1 MLMIFNSKIMTS
13 SEHDLDTLLTQLYL
27 EERRIERLRRQ
38 KKELTT
44 YVEEALK
51 FIKNKGLE
59 SEFVEWLE
67 RTNEFCNYQ

>member
-1 MLMIFNSKIMTS
+1 MTS
-13 SEHDLDTLLTQLYL
+13 NEHELDTLLTQLYL
-27 EERRIERLRRQ
+27 EERRIDQLRRQ

-59 SEFVEWLE
+59 GEFVEWLE

>member
-1 MLMIFNSKIMTS
+1 MTS
-13 SEHDLDTLLTQLYL
+13 SEHELDTLLTQLYL
-27 EERRIERLRRQ
+27 EERRIDQLRRQ

-59 SEFVEWLE
+59 GEFVEWLG